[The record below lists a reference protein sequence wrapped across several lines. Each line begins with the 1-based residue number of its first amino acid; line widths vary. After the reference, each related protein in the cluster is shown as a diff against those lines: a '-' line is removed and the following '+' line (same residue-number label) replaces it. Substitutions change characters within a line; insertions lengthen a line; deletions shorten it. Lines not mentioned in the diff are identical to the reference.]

1 MENQIFTRML
11 DQHSSSLKAFAYNFT
26 HDSEDADDLYQ
37 DTIMKALNYFS
48 QYKEGTNLKA
58 WLFTIM
64 RNTFI
69 NSYRREKRKNNIIS
83 VKEELSSDDLHIG
96 STKNTAEGN
105 LASKDIYRMLAKLP
119 KQYLGPFTRHFEG
132 YKYHEIADELGIPLG
147 TVKTR
152 IHAAREILKKNLKP
166 YAMGK

>member
-1 MENQIFTRML
+1 MKNQIFTVML
-11 DQHSSSLKAFAYNFT
+11 NKHSSSLKAFAYSFT
-26 HDSEDADDLYQ
+26 KDSEDANDLYQ
-37 DTIMKALNYFS
+37 DTVIRALNYFS
-48 QYKEGTNLKA
+48 HYKEGTNLKA

-69 NSYRREKRKNNIIS
+69 NSYRRQKRRSNIIM
-83 VKEELSSDDLHIG
+83 VKEELDSDDLHMG

-105 LASKDIYRMLAKLP
+105 LTSKDIYRMLAKLP
-119 KQYLGPFTRHFEG
+119 KCYLDPFTRHFEG

-152 IHAAREILKKNLKP
+152 IHAAREMLKKSLKP
-166 YAMGK
+166 YA

>member
-1 MENQIFTRML
+1 MDNQIFTLML

-26 HDSEDADDLYQ
+26 KDSEDADDLYQ
-37 DTIMKALNYFS
+37 DTVMKALNYFS
-48 QYKEGTNLKA
+48 KYKDGTNLKA

-69 NSYRREKRKNNIIS
+69 NSYHKKKRKNNIITT
-83 VKEELSSDDLHIG
+83 KDELSPDDLHIG
-96 STKNTAEGN
+96 CTKNTAEGN

-119 KQYLGPFTRHFEG
+119 KEYLDPFTRHFEG
-132 YKYHEIADELGIPLG
+132 YKYHEIADELGLPLG

-152 IHAAREILKKNLKP
+152 IHAARKILKKNLKP
-166 YAMGK
+166 YAIGQ